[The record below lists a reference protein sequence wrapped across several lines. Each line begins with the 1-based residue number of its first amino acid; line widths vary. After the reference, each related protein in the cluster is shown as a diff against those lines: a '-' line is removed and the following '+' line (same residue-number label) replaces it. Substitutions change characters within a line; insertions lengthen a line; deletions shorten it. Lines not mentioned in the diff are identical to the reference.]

1 MTVIETSQRLRRAQG
16 KVLRLQRRLWLA
28 ELAMWPAAIVVA
40 ALVLVTGWLLW
51 RRSAVR
57 ADGTRP
63 AQQPPPRE
71 YAP

>member
-1 MTVIETSQRLRRAQG
+1 MTVIEMSQRLRGAQR

-28 ELAMWPAAIVVA
+28 ELALWPATIVVA

-57 ADGTRP
+57 DEGP
-63 AQQPPPRE
+63 QPGPQAAPRE